1 MSEREYIKVKR
12 LTLLQILSSE
22 ENKALVRKYAI
33 CCCAGRYLEQLLAL
47 SDREVVA

>member
-33 CCCAGRYLEQLLAL
+33 CCCSGRYMEQLLSL
-47 SDREVVA
+47 TEKVAV